1 MSYTGIQTNS
11 CGSYLTC
18 QVSTPT
24 SYATH
29 WPFCPHAKPMSLK
42 KRKMGEEQCMAVREE
57 VDKLLKAQFIRE
69 IKYSTWFANVI
80 MVKKSQ
86 LQMTDV
92 HQLHRSQQGVPQGC
106 ISFAQHRQASQQCIR
121 VPITKFPGCLFKIQ
135 SNQYACPKWRKNNI
149 RNWGW

>member
-1 MSYTGIQTNS
+1 
-11 CGSYLTC
+11 
-18 QVSTPT
+18 
-24 SYATH
+24 
-29 WPFCPHAKPMSLK
+29 MSLK

-106 ISFAQHRQASQQCIR
+106 ISFAQH
-121 VPITKFPGCLFKIQ
+121 
-135 SNQYACPKWRKNNI
+135 
-149 RNWGW
+149 